1 MEISR
6 KTEAFVAEERTATL
20 FVALELSKT
29 RWLVAVE
36 SPALNRVSRHT
47 VTAGDAKALVDLI
60 TRLRLQAET
69 KLGQIVR
76 VISCFEAGYDGFWL
90 HRYLEA
96 VGIINYVI
104 EPASLQVNRRARRIK
119 TDAIDLEALLRALIS
134 YDRGD
139 QRICRMVHV
148 PSLEDEDAKRLHRE
162 RQRLVKERIGHV
174 NRIKGLLATQGIS
187 RYEPLRVGRREQL
200 QRVLTAGG
208 QALPQ
213 QLYQELDRELRR
225 LELVLEQLQVVES
238 ERDAV
243 ACRADPKDARER
255 MIGRLMRL
263 RGIGPEIATV
273 LVREIFYRDF
283 ANRRQ
288 VASLAGL
295 TPSPYASGGM
305 MRDQGISKAGNP
317 RVRSLMVQLAWLW
330 TRHQPG
336 SALSRWFAARVGL
349 MRGRIR
355 RITIVALARKLLT
368 ALWRYV
374 TVGLV
379 PTDAEMK
386 LGYAD

>member
-76 VISCFEAGYDGFWL
+76 VVSCFEAGYDGFWL

-119 TDAIDLEALLRALIS
+119 TDAIDLEALLRALIG

-200 QRVLTAGG
+200 QRLLTAGG

-273 LVREIFYRDF
+273 LVREMFYRDF

-336 SALSRWFAARVGL
+336 SALSRWFAARVGA

-379 PTDAEMK
+379 PTDSEMK
-386 LGYAD
+386 PGYAD